1 MQQRRGTAQQWTD
14 ENPTLAEGE
23 VGFETDTY
31 QFKIG
36 NGVNAWASLDYF
48 SAGVDLSAYAT
59 ETYVDTAV
67 SDLVDSAPGVL
78 DTLNELAAA
87 INDDENFFTSITT
100 AYQQYADQAETD
112 AKNYADSQDQ
122 ALSSTL
128 TQAFENYTDGATTD
142 MATTTYVD
150 TQDGIT
156 LTAANQYTD
165 TEVALKKTEISQAVS
180 SNITAQAGYRY
191 LVNTS
196 SARTITLPS
205 SPSLGDEVQI
215 LDATENAGTN
225 VITVNNNGE
234 KINGIMDT
242 GLLDVNGVAAVFI
255 YTGSTYG
262 WRMG

>member
-1 MQQRRGTAQQWTD
+1 MATRMQQRRGTAEQWTLVD
-14 ENPTLAEGE
+14 PTLAEGE
-23 VGFETDTY
+23 IGFETDTN

-36 NGVNAWASLDYF
+36 NGVNAWSVLPYFETLDDIQTYVNNAV
-48 SAGVDLSAYAT
+48 AGVI
-59 ETYVDTAV
+59 
-67 SDLVDSAPGVL
+67 DSAPGTL

-142 MATTTYVD
+142 MATTSYVD

-165 TEVALKKTEISQAVS
+165 AVTTDMATTTAVDGLIGDATVDGTAGNTITDRIASAVS
-180 SNITAQAGYRY
+180 SIIDSAPDA
-191 LVNTS
+191 LNTLDEIAAALNDDANLYTTLTNYVDTQVA
-196 SARTITLPS
+196 SAEPTF
-205 SPSLGDEVQI
+205 
-215 LDATENAGTN
+215 TN
-225 VITVNNNGE
+225 NF
-234 KINGIMDT
+234 M
-242 GLLDVNGVAAVFI
+242 L
-255 YTGSTYG
+255 
-262 WRMG
+262 MGA

>member
-14 ENPTLAEGE
+14 ENTVLAEGE
-23 VGFETDTY
+23 IGFETDTN

-36 NGVNAWASLDYF
+36 NGVNAWSVLPYFETLDDIQAYVNNAV
-48 SAGVDLSAYAT
+48 AGVI
-59 ETYVDTAV
+59 
-67 SDLVDSAPGVL
+67 DSAPGTL

-142 MATTTYVD
+142 MATTSYVD

-165 TEVALKKTEISQAVS
+165 AVTTDMATTTAVDGLIGDATVDGTAGNTITDRIASAVS
-180 SNITAQAGYRY
+180 GIIDGAPDA
-191 LVNTS
+191 LNTLDEIAAALNDDANLYTTLTNYVDTQVA
-196 SARTITLPS
+196 SAEPTF
-205 SPSLGDEVQI
+205 
-215 LDATENAGTN
+215 TN
-225 VITVNNNGE
+225 NF
-234 KINGIMDT
+234 M
-242 GLLDVNGVAAVFI
+242 L
-255 YTGSTYG
+255 
-262 WRMG
+262 MGA

>member
-1 MQQRRGTAQQWTD
+1 MATRMQQRRGTAQQWTD

-78 DTLNELAAA
+78 DTLNELSAA

-165 TEVALKKTEISQAVS
+165 AVTTDMATTTAVDGLIGDATVDGTAGNTITDRIASAVS
-180 SNITAQAGYRY
+180 GIIDGAPDA
-191 LVNTS
+191 LNTLDEIAAALNDDANLYTTLTNYVDTQVA
-196 SARTITLPS
+196 SAEPTF
-205 SPSLGDEVQI
+205 
-215 LDATENAGTN
+215 TN
-225 VITVNNNGE
+225 NF
-234 KINGIMDT
+234 M
-242 GLLDVNGVAAVFI
+242 L
-255 YTGSTYG
+255 
-262 WRMG
+262 MGA